1 MLIVCSKEGQLCN
14 RLFHF
19 SHIASF
25 AKENNEILWY
35 PYICEYSNFFK
46 ILRTDQLK
54 KHKIIIYSNP
64 FLQWML
70 KIIRWVL
77 IRIPSKKIMIYN
89 DLENEINLNSF
100 KGDSHR
106 LLFLSGWL
114 LRDNISFSKNN
125 SYIKNIFQFNDE
137 VVQNVDEQLKK
148 IKKSNVLLIGIHIRR
163 GDYAS
168 FEGGKYFY
176 DAHIYKDKIHQLKN
190 LYRNEK
196 NIHFIISTND
206 YNFVNSNMLYGA
218 DITHNHGTEESDLYC
233 LSQCDLII
241 GPPSTF
247 SAWASFFGSVPLLHI
262 THENQIIQK
271 SDFKIN
277 AV

>member
-35 PYICEYSNFFK
+35 PYIREYSNFYK
-46 ILRTDQLK
+46 ILQTDQLK

-70 KIIRWVL
+70 KVIRWFL
-77 IRIPSKKIMIYN
+77 IRIPNKKYIIYN
-89 DLENEINLNSF
+89 NSENEINLNSF
-100 KGDSHR
+100 KGDSRR
-106 LLFLSGWL
+106 LIFLSGWL
-114 LRDNISFSKNN
+114 LRDNVSFIKNT
-125 SYIKNIFQFNDE
+125 SYIKDIFAFSDNVIQSFNENI
-137 VVQNVDEQLKK
+137 KK

-168 FEGGKYFY
+168 FQGGKYFY
-176 DAHIYKDKIHQLKN
+176 NANIYKDKMQQLKS
-190 LYRNEK
+190 LYKNEK
-196 NIHFIISTND
+196 NVHFIISTND
-206 YNFVNSNMLYGA
+206 YNFVNSNNFYGP
-218 DITHNHGTEESDLYC
+218 DITHNHGSEESDLYC
-233 LSQCDLII
+233 LSQCDLIV

-247 SAWASFFGSVPLLHI
+247 SAWASFYGSVPLLHL
-262 THENQIIQK
+262 THKNQIIQK